1 MVDEINNAINT
12 RIKPLL
18 AEHNGDIELVEVN
31 NGVAYVKLLGACS
44 GCPSARFTMEEV
56 ISCGLKEI
64 PEIKDVQLVDP
75 ISREMLNFARELLS
89 K

>member
-44 GCPSARFTMEEV
+44 GCPSARFTMEEL
-56 ISCGLKEI
+56 ISCVLKEI
-64 PEIKDVQLVDP
+64 PEVKDVQLVDP
-75 ISREMLNFARELLS
+75 ISREMLDFARHLLR

>member
-1 MVDEINNAINT
+1 MVDKINNAINT
-12 RIKPLL
+12 KIKPLL
-18 AEHNGDIELVEVN
+18 AEYNGDIELVEVRD
-31 NGVAYVKLLGACS
+31 GVAYVKLLGACS

-56 ISCGLKEI
+56 ISCVLKEI

>member
-1 MVDEINNAINT
+1 MVDKINNAINT
-12 RIKPLL
+12 KIKPLL
-18 AEHNGDIELVEVN
+18 AEHNGDIELVEVRD
-31 NGVAYVKLLGACS
+31 GVAYVKLLGACS

-56 ISCGLKEI
+56 ISCVLKEI

-75 ISREMLNFARELLS
+75 ISREILNFARELLS

>member
-1 MVDEINNAINT
+1 MVDKINNAINT
-12 RIKPLL
+12 KIKPLL
-18 AEHNGDIELVEVN
+18 AEHNGDIELVEVRD
-31 NGVAYVKLLGACS
+31 GVAYVKLLGACS

-56 ISCGLKEI
+56 ISCVLKEI
-64 PEIKDVQLVDP
+64 PEIKDIQLVDP